1 MSQIAR
7 NIEGLIGNTP
17 LLELSK
23 TEKALNLKGRVLAK
37 LEFANPGRSVK
48 DRVALALINQAE
60 REGLINKGTTIIEPT
75 SGNTGV
81 GLAIVAASRGY
92 KIILTMPDSMTIE
105 RRKLL
110 SALGA
115 RLELTPAYEGMP
127 GAIRRAQQLA
137 REIGNAFIPQQFA
150 NKANPEA
157 HRKTTAQEILRDTEG
172 KVDIFISGVGTG
184 GTITGVGEVLR
195 QHNPDAQIIAVE
207 PHDSAVLSGH
217 KPGPHKLQGIGA
229 GFVPPVLN
237 TNIYDEIFRVK
248 NDDAFETAR
257 VLAEQEVKMAET
269 KKLSLIAFSGDFDKL
284 TAVFTLAT
292 GAAAVGYEVNIFFT
306 FWGLDAIKQ
315 KKGRAFIGSN
325 WLTKTFGY
333 MMGGLSVAP
342 NSRFNFL
349 GIGPKIFRYLM
360 RKNNVATLEELV
372 EAAGALGV
380 NMYACEMAMHILGL
394 KKSDFIH
401 EVKDVLGVA
410 TFLNISEG
418 GRTLFI

>member
-92 KIILTMPDSMTIE
+92 RIILTMPDAMTIE

-110 SALGA
+110 QALGA

-137 REIGNAFIPQQFA
+137 KEIGNAFIPQQFA

-157 HRKTTAQEILRDTEG
+157 HRQTTAQEILRDTEG

-195 QHNPDAQIIAVE
+195 QHNPNAQIIAVE

-257 VLAEQEVKMAET
+257 VLAEQEGLLVGI
-269 KKLSLIAFSGDFDKL
+269 SS
-284 TAVFTLAT
+284 
-292 GAAAVGYEVNIFFT
+292 GAAAYAAIEVAKRLENKDKNIVVLLPDT
-306 FWGLDAIKQ
+306 GE
-315 KKGRAFIGSN
+315 
-325 WLTKTFGY
+325 
-333 MMGGLSVAP
+333 
-342 NSRFNFL
+342 
-349 GIGPKIFRYLM
+349 RYLS
-360 RKNNVATLEELV
+360 TGLYEYEE
-372 EAAGALGV
+372 E
-380 NMYACEMAMHILGL
+380 E
-394 KKSDFIH
+394 
-401 EVKDVLGVA
+401 
-410 TFLNISEG
+410 
-418 GRTLFI
+418 